1 MASAGAVARRWL
13 VLALLV
19 SCSLAAGVAL
29 VVYGNGATW
38 ERELPACASEQSACS
53 LVHRRYW
60 QSPLEIRLCR
70 CPRKEPCPEG
80 FEGTPNGTAVNLTAR
95 TQLKMCT
102 PLRAPQCNASQV
114 SLVTKI
120 IRKIVPEAQNAEK
133 IHAEVL
139 CRCSRQDSDVY
150 YRRAH
155 GNNTAD
161 LTYYEQRQ
169 YFTCESLPECSPEEP
184 CGHVTRDFYATY
196 KTCNCPAYNLCTV
209 PISFSDRKLVNVR
222 EALYEGT
229 AYLAFCLPK

>member
-169 YFTCESLPECSPEEP
+169 YFTCESRPSDASQSA
-184 CGHVTRDFYATY
+184 RDGVILHPVMTVSRGSTSATSHRRPW
-196 KTCNCPAYNLCTV
+196 N
-209 PISFSDRKLVNVR
+209 IFRVR
-222 EALYEGT
+222 SMTSGST
-229 AYLAFCLPK
+229 AA